1 MQMLVIIIVGNTQT
15 PTSIVVNGWTIPLVA
30 VNPTGP
36 TGPAGVVGSSST
48 LVSTQLQRTRYR
60 AHRVTLSQPSQ
71 SRLDQRK
78 HQQHSQW
85 MEIQFH

>member
-1 MQMLVIIIVGNTQT
+1 MQKPVTIIVGNTQT
-15 PTSIVVNGWTIPLVA
+15 LTSIVVDGWTIPLVA
-30 VNPTGP
+30 VNP

-60 AHRVTLSQPSQ
+60 AHRVTLSQPSR

>member
-1 MQMLVIIIVGNTQT
+1 MQNPVTIIVGNTQT
-15 PTSIVVNGWTIPLVA
+15 PTSIVVDGWTIPLVA
-30 VNPTGP
+30 VNPTGPTGSTGP

-71 SRLDQRK
+71 SRLDQ
-78 HQQHSQW
+78 
-85 MEIQFH
+85 